1 MLTQALLNPKSILV
15 VGGSNNV
22 HHLGGSV
29 LKNLIDCG
37 YPGELCVLNP
47 KRELV
52 QGLRSYSDP
61 EEVPHVELA
70 IFAIP
75 ANEICPV
82 MRVLIEQK
90 STRAFLVYS
99 AGFSELNEEGKRLE
113 REMLEL
119 VEESGSTLLGPNNI
133 GMVNTNYAGIFTRP
147 SPELHPD
154 GVDFVSGSGA
164 TAVFTLEAARQ
175 TGLTFNSLITVGNSA
190 QIGIEEV
197 LEHWDQTHI
206 RGKGAQVK
214 MVYMET
220 IRKPKKFL
228 KHCLSRR

>member
-1 MLTQALLNPKSILV
+1 MLAKALLNPKSILV

-22 HHLGGSV
+22 DHLGGSV

-37 YPGELCVLNP
+37 FKGELCVLNP
-47 KRELV
+47 KRERV
-52 QGLRSYSDP
+52 QGLRSYSIP
-61 EEVPHVELA
+61 EEVPDIELA

-75 ANEICPV
+75 AGEIYPV
-82 MRVLIEQK
+82 MQTLIEQK
-90 STRAFLVYS
+90 GTRAFLVYS
-99 AGFSELNEEGKRLE
+99 AGFSELDEEGKRLE
-113 REMLEL
+113 KEILKL

-133 GMVNTNYAGIFTRP
+133 GMVNTNYAGIFTKP
-147 SPELHPD
+147 IPKLDPK

-197 LEHWDQTHI
+197 LEHWDETHDQ
-206 RGKGAQVK
+206 GKGPQVK

-220 IRKPKKFL
+220 VREPRKFL
-228 KHCLSRR
+228 KHCIW